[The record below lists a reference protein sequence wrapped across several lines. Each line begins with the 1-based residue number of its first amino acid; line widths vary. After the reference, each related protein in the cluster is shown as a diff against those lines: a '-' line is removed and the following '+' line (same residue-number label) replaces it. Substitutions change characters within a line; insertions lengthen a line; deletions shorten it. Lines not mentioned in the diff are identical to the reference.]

1 MIVLIEVVVVVV
13 IVLGVIVVVARIV
26 IVVGLCTIWWEYPR
40 LACCSDSFAAVRFL
54 AIFRPA
60 ARNAVGKF
68 VNAVSAH
75 GCDA

>member
-1 MIVLIEVVVVVV
+1 MIEVVIVVVV
-13 IVLGVIVVVARIV
+13 IVLGVVVVVVRIV

-54 AIFRPA
+54 AIFQPA
-60 ARNAVGKF
+60 ARDAVGKF
-68 VNAVSAH
+68 ANAVSAH